1 MSLYNSAKE
10 CHKTPFFGDQ
20 HPLEAKYQRRDS
32 LHGLFSTTHMATDI
46 REQCFVHIPS
56 GLAGDKELTYLAAT
70 TRKRGVRPLR
80 SSWSQMPGGG
90 KHNTVIV
97 SSHSPAAHSGP
108 PLPCFQL
115 ACVPSKPRKQRL
127 PKVSRSPVTSPAER
141 RQ

>member
-1 MSLYNSAKE
+1 MYNSAKE
-10 CHKTPFFGDQ
+10 CHKAPFFGDQ

-32 LHGLFSTTHMATDI
+32 LHSLFSTTHMATDI

-97 SSHSPAAHSGP
+97 SSHSPAAHSGL

-115 ACVPSKPRKQRL
+115 ACAPSKPRKQRL

>member
-1 MSLYNSAKE
+1 MYNSAKE
-10 CHKTPFFGDQ
+10 CHKAPFFGDQ

-32 LHGLFSTTHMATDI
+32 LHSLFSTTHMATDI

-97 SSHSPAAHSGP
+97 SSHSPAAHSGL

-115 ACVPSKPRKQRL
+115 ACAPSKPRKQRL
-127 PKVSRSPVTSPAER
+127 PKVLRSPVTSPAER